1 VSTKSIFFFQK
12 RNNLLA
18 VFFLVFGTSIFMIPS
33 ANADIANTSVICAN
47 PAGEQ
52 RTFQIGWDN
61 SNQFF
66 ADKGYIPAFY
76 CTGGYALPY
85 NIYVSDTLNGGALG
99 YYNGVITDPSS
110 PTPSEPTPSPS
121 PSETVTATPEPT
133 PSESATPT
141 PSPSSS
147 PEPSPTPSP
156 TPEPSPSASSAQETQ
171 TSQTET
177 QTVTPAPTD
186 TSTVP
191 SDTSTVLSDTATI
204 VAPVDGSTATSQ
216 PEPVVPTPPV
226 VPVVVPEPVEEP
238 VVVPEEE
245 EPLPEPEVTEEVA
258 PEEAPEPITEPKEEV
273 EEEVIPEP
281 EPEPEVVPEVVP
293 VEELE
298 EETVVLD
305 NGVVLTQEQA
315 VAIALLQDPAALLQ
329 ELFTDPTAALAALSQ
344 VGADMSP
351 EVREESEKVIIAAV
365 IAGNIATQAAAS
377 AGAVAALRRK
387 P

>member
-1 VSTKSIFFFQK
+1 LTKFISFYAR

-18 VFFLVFGTSIFMIPS
+18 VIFLVFGTSIFLIPP
-33 ANADIANTSVICAN
+33 AQAAYANTSVICAN

-52 RTFQIGWDN
+52 RTFQISWDN

-99 YYNGVITDPSS
+99 YYNGVVTDSSS
-110 PTPSEPTPSPS
+110 PAPVEPSPSPS

-133 PSESATPT
+133 PSETATPT

-147 PEPSPTPSP
+147 PEPSPTPSA
-156 TPEPSPSASSAQETQ
+156 TPEPSPSASSVQETQ
-171 TSQTET
+171 TSQVET
-177 QTVTPAPTD
+177 PTVTPMPTE

-226 VPVVVPEPVEEP
+226 VPVVIPDPVEEP

-245 EPLPEPEVTEEVA
+245 EPT
-258 PEEAPEPITEPKEEV
+258 
-273 EEEVIPEP
+273 PEP
-281 EPEPEVVPEVVP
+281 EPTEEPEAP
-293 VEELE
+293 VEEEPEDIEEEVAVPEEEPE
-298 EETVVLD
+298 EETVPEEEEEIFEEEETVTLD

-315 VAIALLQDPAALLQ
+315 VAVALLQDPAALLQ
-329 ELFTDPTAALAALSQ
+329 ELFTDPGAALAALSQ

-351 EVREESEKVIIAAV
+351 EAREESEKVIISAV

-377 AGAVAALRRK
+377 AGAVAAMRRK

>member
-1 VSTKSIFFFQK
+1 VLTKFISYYAR

-18 VFFLVFGTSIFMIPS
+18 VFFLVFGTSIFIIPP
-33 ANADIANTSVICAN
+33 ANAESVWTTVVCGANGGNQQS
-47 PAGEQ
+47 
-52 RTFQIGWDN
+52 FQVGWDN

-66 ADKGYIPAFY
+66 ANKGYIPRLY
-76 CTGGYALPY
+76 CEGGYAGNY
-85 NIYVSDTLNGGALG
+85 RIYISDTLDNSSLG
-99 YYNGVITDPSS
+99 YFNGVVTDPSG

-121 PSETVTATPEPT
+121 PTETAT
-133 PSESATPT
+133 ATVDT
-141 PSPSSS
+141 ATS
-147 PEPSPTPSP
+147 PSPTPSP
-156 TPEPSPSASSAQETQ
+156 SPSSTPEPQPSPSATSDTSTSQSSGQETQ

-177 QTVTPAPTD
+177 PTVTPQPTD

-191 SDTSTVLSDTATI
+191 SDTATI
-204 VAPVDGSTATSQ
+204 IAPVDGSTATSQ

-226 VPVVVPEPVEEP
+226 VPVVIPEPVQEP

-245 EPLPEPEVTEEVA
+245 EPLPEPEVTEEIA
-258 PEEAPEPITEPKEEV
+258 PEEAPEPITEPEEEA

-281 EPEPEVVPEVVP
+281 EPEAEVEPEPEVEPEV
-293 VEELE
+293 
-298 EETVVLD
+298 EETVTLD

-329 ELFTDPTAALAALSQ
+329 ELFTDPAAALAALGQ

-351 EVREESEKVIIAAV
+351 EVREESEKVIISAV

-377 AGAVAALRRK
+377 AGAVAAMRRK